1 MKVNYSDRD
10 IIEIIE
16 SGDKDSTDRAIRHLY
31 KTCHPL
37 VLNMIT
43 KNKGNREDAADV
55 FQESVIVLYE
65 QIREGKFRG
74 DSSLKTFIYSV
85 ARNLWL
91 KNLKRKKSFFTD
103 TDDTRFEISEKGFLE
118 INIDLEKEDKINRA
132 IAKLGNDCKEVLT
145 DYYYNNLT
153 SKEIMEKFGLGSEQ
167 AAKNKKY
174 RCMQSLIKLF
184 KEYGEGDVL

>member
-16 SGDKDSTDRAIRHLY
+16 SGDKDSTDRALRYLY

-43 KNKGNREDAADV
+43 KNKGNREDAADI

-74 DSSLKTFIYSV
+74 DSSLKTFIFSV

-91 KNLKRKKSFFTD
+91 KNLKRKKSFFAD
-103 TDDTRFEISEKGFLE
+103 TDETKFEISERGLTE
-118 INIDLEKEDKINRA
+118 INIDSEKEEKINRA
-132 IAKLGNDCKEVLT
+132 IAMLGRECREVLT
-145 DYYYNNLT
+145 DYYYNNLS
-153 SKEIMEKFGLGSEQ
+153 SKDIMEKFGLGSEQ

-184 KEYGEGDVL
+184 KVHGEGDVL